1 MSAPITINLAV
12 EDRLSEDVLRKL
24 VESSGRPFDI
34 GTCYHRGG
42 FGYLKSKI
50 AGFNA
55 AAERIP
61 FLVLTDLDR
70 CECAPSLIAEWLP
83 NRRSPKLLFRIA
95 VREVEAWLL
104 ADRQGLATYLG
115 ISEANIPRNPESL
128 TDPKQALISCARK
141 SKRRSLREAI
151 VPATGTTSKLGPDYN
166 ACLGRFV
173 AEYWQP
179 ELAQAESESLERT
192 IRCIGNLGSSVYQ

>member
-1 MSAPITINLAV
+1 MSVPVTINLAV

-24 VESSGRPFDI
+24 VESSERQFAI
-34 GTCYHRGG
+34 GTCYCRGG

-55 AAERIP
+55 AAERTP

-70 CECAPSLIAEWLP
+70 CECAPSLIADWLP
-83 NRRSPKLLFRIA
+83 KRRSSNLMFRIA

-104 ADRQGLATYLG
+104 ADRRGLADYLG
-115 ISEANIPRNPESL
+115 IAEASIPRNPESL
-128 TDPKQALISCARK
+128 ADPKEVLISCARK
-141 SKRRSLREAI
+141 SKRRLLREAI
-151 VPATGTTSKLGPDYN
+151 LPAAGTTSKVGPDYN

-173 AEYWQP
+173 TSCWRP
-179 ELAQAESESLERT
+179 DLAQAESESLART
-192 IRCIGNLGSSVYQ
+192 IRCLRKLR